1 MSFNRTAKKMSQTAN
16 PAVLGNRVAWWLRS
30 SGLSAKEIAR
40 LVDASEGTGKRL
52 RAGIPPTTEQLT
64 KLSRHFG
71 WAFVNFVM
79 EAVIGPSDAVLAAEL
94 DDINR
99 CLERLEQ
106 SDAVV
111 REDDAAVPPVASA
124 PSRDAGGLVGRVA
137 HAARRVRR

>member
-1 MSFNRTAKKMSQTAN
+1 MSLKQKVNPVSQTAN
-16 PAVLGNRVAWWLRS
+16 PAVLGNRAAWWLRS

-52 RAGIPPTTEQLT
+52 RAGIPPTSAQMTR
-64 KLSRHFG
+64 LSQHFG
-71 WAFVNFVM
+71 WRFVTFVY
-79 EAVIGPSDAVLAAEL
+79 EAVIGPDDEALAADL
-94 DDINR
+94 DDIR
-99 CLERLEQ
+99 ERLERLEQ

>member
-1 MSFNRTAKKMSQTAN
+1 MSLRRKGNMLAETAN
-16 PAVLGNRVAWWLRS
+16 NVGDRCAWWFRAH
-30 SGLSAKEIAR
+30 GLPAKEVGR
-40 LVDASEGTGKRL
+40 LIGASEGTGKRL
-52 RAGIPPTTEQLT
+52 RSGVAPTTEQLT

-106 SDAVV
+106 NDAVV
-111 REDDAAVPPVASA
+111 REDDAAVPHVASA
-124 PSRDAGGLVGRVA
+124 SARDAGGLVGRVA